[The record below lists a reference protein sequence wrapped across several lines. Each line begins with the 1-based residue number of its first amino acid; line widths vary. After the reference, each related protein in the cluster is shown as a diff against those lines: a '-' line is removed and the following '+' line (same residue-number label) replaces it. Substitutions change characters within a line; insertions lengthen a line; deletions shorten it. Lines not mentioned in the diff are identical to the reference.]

1 LKNLTQ
7 ISSILHK
14 VVKHSPLL
22 LLIAPMVNNAAERS
36 GLLLNGTVSVEHT
49 DNVLNNLNE
58 ISDTAFIIAPEIK
71 YLGLVGKH
79 KFLFN
84 YDGKLANY
92 SDNSDFNYNE
102 HKLAVGARL
111 DHSHK
116 INSEF
121 KLGFDKKIE
130 TPGSTNSSTQAL
142 TDFNQYQDKSAL
154 ARLYYGQKNSIGQIV
169 IGYKYNDLEY
179 TNNQQEFRD
188 YEQDQLS
195 ATFFYR
201 IAPKTRL
208 LFQATATE
216 FTYNDQQL
224 ANGLL
229 FNQSSEQKTYLAGV
243 EWEATAKTT
252 GLFKIGYQ
260 YKDFDDVRFSDI
272 SGLSYFLDMIW
283 KPNTYT
289 NIKLGASRQATESAL
304 LNESGFLSTSYSV
317 DISHYIRPHT
327 AITARVDIENDE
339 IATSSNRTD
348 KRNSIQIGINHS
360 LREWLNIK
368 LAYKYQEKTSD
379 IELFNFESNIVQ
391 LSLET
396 EF

>member
-1 LKNLTQ
+1 
-7 ISSILHK
+7 
-14 VVKHSPLL
+14 
-22 LLIAPMVNNAAERS
+22 MVNNAAERS

>member
-1 LKNLTQ
+1 MKRITH
-7 ISSILHK
+7 ISSIFQK

-22 LLIAPMVNNAAERS
+22 LLVAPLLSNAAERS
-36 GLLLNGTVSVEHT
+36 GLLLDGAVSVEHT
-49 DNVLNNLNE
+49 DNVLNNVNE
-58 ISDTAFIIAPEIK
+58 ISDTAFIIAPEVT

-84 YDGKLANY
+84 YDGKLATY

-102 HKLAVGARL
+102 HKLTVGARL

-142 TDFNQYQDKSAL
+142 TDFNQYTNKSAL

-179 TNNQQEFRD
+179 TNNQQDFRD
-188 YEQDQLS
+188 YEEDQLN

-208 LFQATATE
+208 LFQATESE

-224 ANGLL
+224 TNGLL
-229 FNQSSEQKTYLAGV
+229 FNQSSDQKTYHAGV

-260 YKDFDDVRFSDI
+260 DKDFDDIRFSDI

-317 DISHYIRPHT
+317 DVSHYIRPRT
-327 AITARVDIENDE
+327 AITARIGIDNDE

-396 EF
+396 AF